1 MLLTY
6 HKMRPF
12 NPNNYMSDPHS
23 MSITAHA
30 LNNFDPGLSVKTD
43 ISIFL
48 YAKTLINYRDPNS
61 QYHQDLIDR
70 AFNLKDIGCFGL
82 TELGH
87 GSNVKNI

>member
-6 HKMRPF
+6 HKLRPF
-12 NPNNYMSDPHS
+12 DPNNYMKDPHS

-30 LNNFDPGLSVKTD
+30 LYSFDPGLCVKTD

-70 AFNLKDIGCFGL
+70 ALNLKDIGCFGL
-82 TELGH
+82 T
-87 GSNVKNI
+87 